1 MHRLSL
7 EDLGFIL
14 GDRRSQPLHV
24 GSLNLFKPPAGAPRD
39 FVQKLAERLRSYCAP
54 QRPFNQRLER
64 RLSGLFWTEDA
75 EFDIDHHLVHLS
87 LPQPAR
93 IRELLAMV
101 SRIHASHLDRAYP
114 LWRTYLIEGLDDG
127 RIAVYSK
134 IHHAVADGI
143 AGTRLLLKSMSTDP
157 EAQLPPAWALPPREL
172 KRSPDAAGLPL
183 GGPTRVAS
191 MYGRS
196 LGGLPAVAREVWR
209 SIGEARAGHPHFV
222 SGYEA
227 PRTIL
232 NQPVSASRRFVA
244 QSYSL
249 ARVKAVGKSL
259 KCTVNDVV
267 LGMCSSALRRYLME
281 QHALP
286 EKPLIAGVPVSLRR
300 DRSEN
305 GNQVAFLLA
314 NLATHL
320 ADPGERLDRIR
331 HSVEHAKQRYQRMSP
346 AEIIGYNATAF
357 APALINLGTGFNP
370 RWQQFNVV
378 ISNVPGPRSTL
389 YWQGCQLDG
398 LYPVSVLLDG
408 QALNI
413 TLTSRADSLDFG
425 IIACRRRVPGVQHL
439 LDYLEEGLQELER
452 VANLP
457 LGEQGPRAS
466 GPTLIS
472 SHAARV
478 REAEVSG

>member
-1 MHRLSL
+1 MQRLSL

-24 GSLNLFKPPAGAPRD
+24 GSLSLFKRPADAPHD

-64 RLSGLFWTEDA
+64 RLTGLFWVEDP
-75 EFDIDHHLVHLS
+75 EFDIEHHVVHLS
-87 LPQPAR
+87 LPQPGR

-127 RIAVYSK
+127 RIATYSK

-143 AGTRLLLKSMSTDP
+143 AGTRLLLKSMSPDP

-191 MYGRS
+191 MFGRS
-196 LGGLPAVAREVWR
+196 WGGLPAIAREVWG
-209 SIGEARAGHPHFV
+209 SIKEARAQHPHFV
-222 SGYEA
+222 SAYAA
-227 PRTIL
+227 PRTIF
-232 NQPVSASRRFVA
+232 NQPVSATRRFAA

-249 ARVKAVGKSL
+249 ARVKAVSL
-259 KCTVNDVV
+259 RLRCTVNDVV
-267 LGMCSSALRRYLME
+267 LGMCSSALRRYLMDLG
-281 QHALP
+281 ALP
-286 EKPLIAGVPVSLRR
+286 EQPLIAGVPVSLRR
-300 DRSEN
+300 DRSES

-320 ADPGERLDRIR
+320 DDPGERLERIR
-331 HSVEHAKQRYQRMSP
+331 RSVDHAKQRYQRMKP
-346 AEIIGYNATAF
+346 AEIIGYNAALF
-357 APALINLGTGFNP
+357 APGLINLGTGFNP
-370 RWQQFNVV
+370 RWQQFNVI
-378 ISNVPGPRSTL
+378 ISNVPGPRSPL

-413 TLTSRADSLDFG
+413 TLTSRADALDFG
-425 IIACRRRVPGVQHL
+425 ILACRRHVPAVQHL
-439 LDYLEEGLQELER
+439 LDYLEEGLKELER
-452 VANLP
+452 VASLP
-457 LGEQGPRAS
+457 VGEPGPRLV
-466 GPTLIS
+466 GPMLIS
-472 SHAARV
+472 SHAMRG
-478 REAEVSG
+478 RETGTSG